1 MCIRDRGYWVDLK
14 DWPGGRLVNLI
25 ELEDVS
31 MLLASL
37 ELEANKYTQ
46 LRLFLMGGENDA
58 WVVLKDSGLAE
69 PLKIPSVY
77 QTGIKLNRPFEIVE
91 GMITELTIDFDAEKS
106 VIKTGNG
113 KYKMKPV
120 IHVTS
125 EIYSEEEVSTG
136 SVSGKVSYDGGDSV
150 LIGIGGASVSLSGGE
165 YIFVYNTTTSGDGS
179 FNFLEN
185 IPVGN
190 CVLYVYADGFN
201 NYSESIVVEVGE
213 DKVVDIILSF
223 EGTGGISGIVVDS
236 DGGEPIEEA
245 TVSATLS
252 GSAYIFNSST
262 VTDKDGL
269 FLIEQLP
276 VGTYD
281 LTASA
286 IDYDNNTASGIVVTA
301 GVIEDTV
308 EIELTPSTS

>member
-1 MCIRDRGYWVDLK
+1 
-14 DWPGGRLVNLI
+14 
-25 ELEDVS
+25 
-31 MLLASL
+31 L

-190 CVLYVYADGFN
+190 CVLNVYADGFN